1 MNGSDNQISFFIVA
15 FAICLF
21 VALIDAAVNHD
32 GQPNN
37 EPYTGLCVEPTPQ
50 GGC

>member
-1 MNGSDNQISFFIVA
+1 MRTEAGFIIIVVA
-15 FAICLF
+15 IIM
-21 VALIDAAVNHD
+21 LIVGIDHEV
-32 GQPNN
+32 GGEQPNN